1 LLKITIDN
9 YKVKVPRKE
18 KPIPSWSMT
27 DLIKGIRIAIGC
39 LKKQLI
45 TIKAKIRR
53 KEKPM
58 NNVTIET
65 KEDVFAI
72 FSAFIA
78 EYFDGI
84 DPFQIKME
92 ADLKALA
99 GEQQGTMEQVI
110 DELFSFYKVEK
121 VQGQTFQKVED
132 LILHIASKVDSGEQH

>member
-1 LLKITIDN
+1 
-9 YKVKVPRKE
+9 
-18 KPIPSWSMT
+18 
-27 DLIKGIRIAIGC
+27 
-39 LKKQLI
+39 
-45 TIKAKIRR
+45 
-53 KEKPM
+53 M

-72 FSAFIA
+72 FSALIA

-84 DPFQIKME
+84 DPFQIEME
-92 ADLKALA
+92 ADLEALA